1 MELTAANKREIEL
14 LCARRNEMR
23 RRGQFVGD
31 SAASEDMLDKLL
43 KEDVRL
49 RKVARDSAAPPA
61 PAKPAAATSSPNGQ
75 RAVYYVSELIKIML
89 AIFSDPVLRPMIE
102 QQLKAAG
109 AGAAPAARALP
120 GV

>member
-14 LCARRNEMR
+14 LCARRNELR

-49 RKVARDSAAPPA
+49 RKVARDSAAPA

-102 QQLKAAG
+102 QQLKA
-109 AGAAPAARALP
+109 
-120 GV
+120 